1 MALESTFGVLAL
13 TSFVSSFLTGVT
25 TMQAYIYI
33 KNYGKDPLR
42 IKLYVAIVW
51 LLSMAHSGLQIYATW
66 HYVIQV
72 HDNPLL
78 LLKVHY
84 SAVIALAVST
94 TQIFV
99 AQLFLARRVHVF
111 LGTFLSKWRASL
123 WFALFLVCILGNLAG
138 SFSGIGVVFTLKSV
152 MEMMKMKDYL
162 LVTLA
167 FNIAVDTLI
176 TAVLG
181 WSLLNSKSG
190 QKQSDRVVRWIALC
204 SINTGLLP
212 CLSAMAG
219 LIFFVHSPNTFW
231 FLFCINLISDTYAN
245 CILANLNSRSFFK
258 EKMMSPQRTP
268 ISYGSGQSRSVR
280 PSMMFQVTTTD
291 RTMTT
296 GEDMEMSVV
305 STKSRVEDIEE
316 IPDLDFETSTLGIGK
331 SMRNVA

>member
-1 MALESTFGVLAL
+1 M
-13 TSFVSSFLTGVT
+13 
-25 TMQAYIYI
+25 
-33 KNYGKDPLR
+33 KN
-42 IKLYVAIVW
+42 
-51 LLSMAHSGLQIYATW
+51 
-66 HYVIQV
+66 
-72 HDNPLL
+72 
-78 LLKVHY
+78 
-84 SAVIALAVST
+84 
-94 TQIFV
+94 
-99 AQLFLARRVHVF
+99 
-111 LGTFLSKWRASL
+111 
-123 WFALFLVCILGNLAG
+123 
-138 SFSGIGVVFTLKSV
+138 
-152 MEMMKMKDYL
+152 YL

-212 CLSAMAG
+212 C
-219 LIFFVHSPNTFW
+219 
-231 FLFCINLISDTYAN
+231 
-245 CILANLNSRSFFK
+245 LNSRSFFK

-331 SMRNVA
+331 SMRSVA

>member
-13 TSFVSSFLTGVT
+13 TAFVSCFLTGVT
-25 TMQAYIYI
+25 TMQAYIYM

-42 IKLYVAIVW
+42 IKLYVVIVW
-51 LLSMAHSGLQIYATW
+51 ILSMSHSGLQIYATW

-94 TQIFV
+94 TQIFI

-123 WFALFLVCILGNLAG
+123 WFALFLVCIFGNLAG

-152 MEMMKMKDYL
+152 TEMMKMKDYL

-190 QKQSDRVVRWIALC
+190 QKQSDRV
-204 SINTGLLP
+204 
-212 CLSAMAG
+212 
-219 LIFFVHSPNTFW
+219 FVQSPNTFW

-268 ISYGSGQSRSVR
+268 VSYGSGQSRSIR

-291 RTMTT
+291 RTTTT

-316 IPDLDFETSTLGIGK
+316 IEEIPDLEFETSTLGIGK
-331 SMRNVA
+331 SIRHVA